1 MAMQTQLKTLGV
13 DVAKDWLDIDDGER
27 HWRIDNNARA
37 IGAFLRQ
44 LEAPVQL
51 AIEASNRFHLLMVEA
66 AIDAG
71 HRVYVIDPYRLS
83 RYREGVGVRAK
94 TDPLDARLLRR
105 YLLAEGAHLR
115 AYQAPPAAV
124 QRLLELLQA
133 RAKLSEAK
141 TSLRL
146 ALQHVTP
153 LAATR
158 RALVRRLDLAMQ
170 QIDQHI
176 GQCLN
181 DAGYHDD
188 YRRCLTVPGIGPL
201 NAAALVAAYHR
212 GSFCNA
218 DAFIAFLGLD
228 VRVRESGRFRGKR
241 KLTKRGNPQLRRL
254 LFNGARSGSRTRHW
268 NDAYAQL
275 RERGLST
282 TAATV
287 AIARKLARLVFAILR
302 DQTSY
307 HAKPSMA

>member
-1 MAMQTQLKTLGV
+1 MQTQIKTLGV

-27 HWRIDNNARA
+27 HWRIDNTASCIA
-37 IGAFLRQ
+37 AFLRQ

-51 AIEASNRFHLLMVEA
+51 AIEASNRFHLLTVHA
-66 AIDAG
+66 AIEAG
-71 HRVYVIDPYRLS
+71 HRVYLIDPYRLS

-105 YLLAEGAHLR
+105 YLLAEGAQLR
-115 AYQAPPAAV
+115 AYQPPPAAV
-124 QRLLELLQA
+124 QRVFELLQA
-133 RAKLSEAK
+133 RAKLSETK
-141 TSLRL
+141 TSLRQ

-158 RALVRRLDLAMQ
+158 RALLRRFDLALQ
-170 QIDQHI
+170 LIDRQL

-181 DAGYHDD
+181 EAGYHED

-212 GSFCNA
+212 GTFCNA

-254 LFNGARSGSRTRHW
+254 LFNGARSGSRTRCW
-268 NDAYAQL
+268 NDTYRRL
-275 RERGLST
+275 RERGHST
-282 TAATV
+282 TAATI

-302 DQTSY
+302 DQTTY
-307 HAKPSMA
+307 HVNPSIA